1 MKKLLLFLAVI
12 LLMNHGS
19 MSAIA
24 QEANSEEEALDR
36 AIEGFGYTSGI
47 AFQCLPPEEA
57 AELEQDAIKAF
68 TGIIRLFGSDRAFFY
83 AAAYGSGATAEV
95 DRSQCEQRVRE
106 FREAIENGS
115 LTEGE

>member
-1 MKKLLLFLAVI
+1 MKKLLLFLSVI
-12 LLMNHGS
+12 LLMNHWS

-24 QEANSEEEALDR
+24 QEMNAEEDLDR

-57 AELEQDAIKAF
+57 AELEQDAMKAF
-68 TGIIRLFGSDRAFFY
+68 TGIVRLFGSDRAFFY

-115 LTEGE
+115 LTEEE